1 MKYILLFWAL
11 PMGLFWG
18 WFGLSYYDMNF
29 GWLMLSRMF
38 HDFAFQ
44 LYGNILG
51 VDPATIPALVAR
63 ACVVDTA
70 LIFSFLAFRRRREI
84 AAWWRE
90 KRGVM
95 EPALQLPGADRAP
108 PAE

>member
-1 MKYILLFWAL
+1 VRYILFFWAVPLGLFWA
-11 PMGLFWG
+11 

-29 GWLMLSRMF
+29 GVLMLSRLF

-44 LYGNILG
+44 LYGNMLG
-51 VDPATIPALVAR
+51 IDPATIPPLVAR

-70 LIFSFLAFRRRREI
+70 LIFSIFAFRRRREI

-90 KRGVM
+90 KRSAM
-95 EPALQLPGADRAP
+95 EPVLPAPAAGQAP